1 MKVGELF
8 QDKIETVADIVAREL
23 PAAHRAF
30 AGRGLSD
37 VEVLALAVSQ
47 QSRLVAEFRSF
58 AEAAQ
63 TARIVRTVAST
74 DTSKRRWMLNG

>member
-1 MKVGELF
+1 MKFGELF
-8 QDKIETVADIVAREL
+8 QDKTETVADIVAREL

-47 QSRLVAEFRSF
+47 QSRLVAEFRPF

-63 TARIVRTVAST
+63 TARIQTALDADLT
-74 DTSKRRWMLNG
+74 KRATA

>member
-1 MKVGELF
+1 MDALKVGELF
-8 QDKIETVADIVAREL
+8 KGNTETVADIVAREL
-23 PAAHRAF
+23 PAAHLAF

-47 QSRLVAEFRSF
+47 QSRLVAEFRPF

-63 TARIVRTVAST
+63 TARIQAAMDGDRV
-74 DTSKRRWMLNG
+74 KRATA